1 MNPQGQKTILIA
13 EDEPFLRKMLV
24 ESFQYAGFQVLE
36 AADGEAALNHALTN
50 HPDVSVLDIM
60 MPKMDGMSVLQRIR
74 QDLWGRS
81 ALVIMLTNLTADN
94 QILQGV
100 SQSLPSYYF
109 VKSNMEPDQLV
120 TKVAEILEQ
129 QAPAMPASPVGNPV
143 PQPVPPAPA
152 YNPYPPQPYPA
163 QPTVYQS
170 SVAPVQPAPAPAP
183 ATPPATPA
191 VPLETQ
197 TPPAAPEPTAPPA
210 PTDKPAD
217 EPETPAPPLVLEK

>member
-13 EDEPFLRKMLV
+13 EDEPFLRKTLV
-24 ESFQYAGFQVLE
+24 ETFQYAGFQVLE
-36 AADGEAALNHALTN
+36 APDGEVALNYALAN

-60 MPKMDGMSVLQRIR
+60 MPKMDGMTVLQRIR

-129 QAPAMPASPVGNPV
+129 QAPSMPVSPVNN
-143 PQPVPPAPA
+143 PVPPAPGTPTGN
-152 YNPYPPQPYPA
+152 YNPYA
-163 QPTVYQS
+163 
-170 SVAPVQPAPAPAP
+170 
-183 ATPPATPA
+183 
-191 VPLETQ
+191 
-197 TPPAAPEPTAPPA
+197 APPA
-210 PTDKPAD
+210 YPQQSNQLPPT
-217 EPETPAPPLVLEK
+217 PPVPPVGQ